1 MKRIL
6 VPTDFSIPSKAGLR
20 FAIQWST
27 QQRIELAFIHILN
40 INKLT
45 SWTDTYIQ
53 KFVSQE
59 LNAAKTKLEKF
70 VTNIYKSMKLKPGK
84 YICLVEEGISAD
96 LQIINYCRKNP
107 GIDYICISTRGA
119 GKFKKI
125 IGTNTGNLITKSPIP
140 VIAVPQKYKRSNIS
154 KILYA
159 TDFRDY
165 STEMKKVL
173 AFAEAVKSNLDV
185 LHFAWTD
192 EILLDRETTEK
203 VLQREFKY
211 KLKLHFEMTN
221 GTLSLVEKLQ
231 SCIRRYKPSVVVMF
245 TNQGRNLIQ
254 KIFLPSKAEELSF
267 TTNVPLL
274 VFNKGNI

>member
-53 KFVSQE
+53 KIVSQE

-96 LQIINYCRKNP
+96 LQIINYCRRNP

-231 SCIRRYKPSVVVMF
+231 NWIRRYKPSVVVMF
-245 TNQGRNLIQ
+245 TNQGRNIIQ
-254 KIFLPSKAEELSF
+254 KIFLPSKAEEFSF

-274 VFNKGNI
+274 VFNKGNV